1 MNGIAHHLRAAM
13 DRLLDRDRYME
24 CSDCGRRRR
33 DVRFRFEICLYL
45 CDRCY
50 RLIADEAD
58 ELGRKSPRERFEAVE
73 KQCEAAS
80 GSGGAEAPPLVRLG
94 PGGHYVRDLREEDL

>member
-1 MNGIAHHLRAAM
+1 MNGILHHLRAAM
-13 DRLLDRDRYME
+13 DRLLGRDRYME

-45 CDRCY
+45 CGRCA
-50 RLIADEAD
+50 RAI
-58 ELGRKSPRERFEAVE
+58 GRDLEREVDDAVM